1 MQHTGIKIFLI
12 VLGFLWIP
20 TVSFSLPNCPSDQT
34 KRYHNCFGTYTNADG
49 DTYVGEFKDDAFN
62 GQGSLTF
69 ANGNRY
75 VGEFK
80 DNKRD
85 GPFEVTFADG
95 TILGESRYKITDKA
109 PILCRWRQIH
119 RRVKMTK
126 NGQGTYTFAD
136 GDKYIGEYKDGKRN
150 GPFEVTYADGDKY
163 IGEFRDDKRTR
174 LWHSTL
180 C

>member
-1 MQHTGIKIFLI
+1 MIQSLFTSLMQHTGIKIFLI

-85 GPFEVTFADG
+85 GPFEVTLQMV
-95 TILGESRYKITDKA
+95 TSTVGEFRDDKN
-109 PILCRWRQIH
+109 
-119 RRVKMTK
+119 

-136 GDKYIGEYKDGKRN
+136 GDKYIGEYKDGK
-150 GPFEVTYADGDKY
+150 
-163 IGEFRDDKRTR
+163 KRTR
-174 LWHSTL
+174 HLYFCRWRQIHRRVQR
-180 C
+180 